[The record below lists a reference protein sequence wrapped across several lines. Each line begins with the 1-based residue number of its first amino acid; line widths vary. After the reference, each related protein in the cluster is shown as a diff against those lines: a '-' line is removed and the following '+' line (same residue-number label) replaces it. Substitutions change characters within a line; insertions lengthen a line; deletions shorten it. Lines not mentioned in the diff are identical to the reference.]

1 MYYNKNK
8 KGNGGEAVEQNIC
21 PVDVIAMCS
30 ANGDIRP
37 LRFRMEDESHQLLR
51 IHIDEIISIKEIEYV
66 GVEGPVFLCRARVWE
81 RQWVFELKYNIRSH
95 SWCILRKVG

>member
-1 MYYNKNK
+1 M
-8 KGNGGEAVEQNIC
+8 ERTIR
-21 PVDVIAMCS
+21 PIDVISVCS
-30 ANGDIRP
+30 ADGELRP
-37 LRFRMEDESHQLLR
+37 LRFRMEDEQHCLLR
-51 IHIDEIISIKEIEYV
+51 VDIDEIISIKEIEYV

>member
-1 MYYNKNK
+1 MSS
-8 KGNGGEAVEQNIC
+8 VETC
-21 PVDVIAMCS
+21 PVDVISVCTAD
-30 ANGDIRP
+30 GTIKP
-37 LRFRMEDESHQLLR
+37 LRVQLKDESNQLLR
-51 IHIDEIISIKEIEYV
+51 INIDEIISIKEIEYV